1 MKTAG
6 RLLAI
11 LLAALMLAATFGCSL
26 IPTNAGEGGE
36 KSTKAMTTAA
46 TTVPVTEA
54 AKEDDLLRVRALYHD
69 LFASLTKAET
79 AIVYDDPTV
88 GTKLRASSTLTKE
101 GETFTYQA
109 KVDRVNPADAERF
122 VTEET
127 LDPVV
132 GTVDEIRAN
141 YSGIILW
148 DRVATGL
155 VLSVPEIAQGYVAS
169 PVLQPGDGET
179 TLTAT
184 VPDDQLENFFGFAP
198 TGVSGMKIAV
208 VYTETAVLSL
218 ELTYV
223 FTYESGSADV
233 TVNIGY
239 TY

>member
-26 IPTNAGEGGE
+26 MPTNSGGGGGN
-36 KSTKAMTTAA
+36 STKAPATAA
-46 TTVPVTEA
+46 TTAVRTEE
-54 AKEDDLLRVRALYHD
+54 AKEDDLIRIRTLYSD
-69 LFASLTKAET
+69 LFDSLTKSET
-79 AIVYDDPTV
+79 AVVYDDPSI

-101 GETFTYQA
+101 GETFTYRA

-132 GTVDEIRAN
+132 GTVDEIREN
-141 YSGIILW
+141 YVGILLW

-155 VLSVPEIAQGYVAS
+155 VLSTPAFSEETVFA
-169 PVLQPGDGET
+169 PVIVLEEGKQ
-179 TLTAT
+179 TLTASI
-184 VPDDQLENFFGFAP
+184 PDGKLEELFGFVP
-198 TGVSGMKIAV
+198 TGVSDLMIEV
-208 VYTETAVLSL
+208 SYTDTAVLSL

-223 FTYESGSADV
+223 FTSESGSADV
-233 TVNIGY
+233 TVNIAY

>member
-11 LLAALMLAATFGCSL
+11 LLAALMLAATVGCSL
-26 IPTNAGEGGE
+26 LPTNSGGEGGNA
-36 KSTKAMTTAA
+36 TKAPATVA

-54 AKEDDLLRVRALYHD
+54 AKEDDLLRVRTLYHE
-69 LFASLTKAET
+69 LFASFTKAET
-79 AIVYDDPTV
+79 AVVYDDPAV

-109 KVDRVNPADAERF
+109 KVDRVNPSDAERF
-122 VTEET
+122 VTEEV

-184 VPDDQLENFFGFAP
+184 VPDDQLENFLGFAP
-198 TGVSGMKIAV
+198 TGVSGMEIAV
-208 VYTETAVLSL
+208 VYTDAAIRSL
-218 ELTYV
+218 TLNYLQGEIP
-223 FTYESGSADV
+223 V
-233 TVNIGY
+233 TVTVAY